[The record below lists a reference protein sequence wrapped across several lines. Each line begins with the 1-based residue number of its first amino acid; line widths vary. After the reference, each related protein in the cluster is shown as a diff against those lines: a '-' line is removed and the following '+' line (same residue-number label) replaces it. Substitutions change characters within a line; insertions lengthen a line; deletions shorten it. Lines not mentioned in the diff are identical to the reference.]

1 MKPAKRKTKTIG
13 ICCAMANYSL
23 NHAINQKTNPVELTF
38 AKTSGTVTED
48 REKFGKIGQQ
58 LTFASSGHCKS

>member
-1 MKPAKRKTKTIG
+1 MSK
-13 ICCAMANYSL
+13 YSL
-23 NHAINQKTNPVELTF
+23 THAINQKTNPVVLTF

-48 REKFGKIGQQ
+48 REKFGKISQE